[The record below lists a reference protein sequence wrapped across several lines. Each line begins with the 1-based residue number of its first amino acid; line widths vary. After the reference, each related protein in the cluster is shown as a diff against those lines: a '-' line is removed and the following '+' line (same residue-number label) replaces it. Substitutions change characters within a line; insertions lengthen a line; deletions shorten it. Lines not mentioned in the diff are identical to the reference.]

1 MEHDPRTIVG
11 EAANN
16 EDLSDH
22 RRTLYRAVASY
33 LCWKRTKWDLE
44 VGYGPY
50 LKCRDVAGQVPSDK
64 EVEAAMEAEYP
75 GQEFEQANVMH
86 MLEEASEAKPEV
98 TAVFGKLEK
107 KYPKLRE
114 VFVEPAERAEKAY
127 EKQRDKYA
135 DVYKKIDP
143 ITERLLDDPTST
155 PPEDCLETLRSA
167 RETIAEREGI
177 TLDGPEAVDELRVG
191 TPVAYQTTEAF
202 AYCHYMNGDLAKSR
216 LEEEALEEATRKIN
230 RAEFVYY
237 ARQDALRKLEQTYNG
252 NADEISEVL
261 PNYEYLDQR
270 SPVPLPGST
279 YRTPSYHSM
288 MFDDGIRFGILGG
301 ATEASGDESGDD
313 SDLHTTSKSG
323 KRLPVIGSIE
333 DHEKGKKIV
342 FETNTETVTWQ
353 PRKCR
358 ETDKFSHWERQGNK
372 VVAKYQQECEP
383 VGEAKSREVEHQL
396 DPIGVPADQAEMLE
410 SGMRVELLNNEMEI
424 GDAAVLRAWDGDDLV
439 IYEMMRLE

>member
-16 EDLSDH
+16 EDLSAH

-64 EVEAAMEAEYP
+64 EVEGAMEAEYP

-155 PPEDCLETLRSA
+155 PPEDCRETLRSA

-177 TLDGPEAVDELRVG
+177 TLDGPDAVDELRVD

-202 AYCHYMNGDLAKSR
+202 AYCHYMNGDL
-216 LEEEALEEATRKIN
+216 
-230 RAEFVYY
+230 
-237 ARQDALRKLEQTYNG
+237 
-252 NADEISEVL
+252 
-261 PNYEYLDQR
+261 DQR
-270 SPVPLPGST
+270 SPMPLPGST

-288 MFDDGIRFGILGG
+288 MFDDGIRFEIVGG

-323 KRLPVIGSIE
+323 KRLPVTGSIE

-358 ETDKFSHWERQGNK
+358 KTDKFSHWERQGNK

-383 VGEAKSREVEHQL
+383 VGEAKSRKVEHQL
-396 DPIGVPADQAEMLE
+396 DPLGVPADQAEMLE

-424 GDAAVLRAWDGDDLV
+424 GDAAVLRALGWG
-439 IYEMMRLE
+439 